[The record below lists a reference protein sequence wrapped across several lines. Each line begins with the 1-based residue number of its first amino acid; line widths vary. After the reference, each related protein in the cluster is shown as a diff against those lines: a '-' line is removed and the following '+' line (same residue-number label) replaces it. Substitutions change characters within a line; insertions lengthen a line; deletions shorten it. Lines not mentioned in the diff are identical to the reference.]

1 MAPPRKPRDALAPDP
16 NGSHFEPHLPNV
28 DYGVLDSL
36 IGYAIRRAQIRVYED
51 FVASLAAWNITPPR
65 FSALQIIARN
75 PDLKLTDLAQIL
87 GIARSGAVLL
97 VDALEAMGLVARV
110 PSPTDRRAFG
120 LALTAAGRKTLKEV
134 TDAVCAHDARI
145 AAGLSA
151 EEQRVLKGL
160 LDRLGR

>member
-1 MAPPRKPRDALAPDP
+1 MTSPRKQRDTLAPDP

-75 PDLKLTDLAQIL
+75 PDLKLTDLARIL

-97 VDALEAMGLVARV
+97 VDALESMELVKRL

-120 LALTAAGRKTLKEV
+120 LVLTEAGRNTLKEA
-134 TDAVCAHDARI
+134 TAAVCAHDARI
-145 AAGLSA
+145 AAGLSDA
-151 EEQRVLKGL
+151 EQTVLKGL
-160 LDRLGR
+160 LEKLGR

>member
-1 MAPPRKPRDALAPDP
+1 MAPPRKPRDTLAPDP
-16 NGSHFEPHLPNV
+16 NGTHFDPHLPNV

-36 IGYAIRRAQIRVYED
+36 VGYAIRRAQIRVYED

-97 VDALEAMGLVARV
+97 VDALEAMALVVRV

-120 LALTAAGRKTLKEV
+120 LALTAAGRKTLKAV
-134 TDAVCAHDARI
+134 TEAVCAHDARI
-145 AAGLSA
+145 AAGLSD

>member
-1 MAPPRKPRDALAPDP
+1 MAPSRKTREALAPDP
-16 NGSHFEPHLPNV
+16 NGGHFDPHLPNV

-51 FVASLAAWNITPPR
+51 FVAALAPWNITPPR

-75 PDLKLTDLAQIL
+75 ANLKLTDLATIL

-97 VDALEAMGLVARV
+97 VDALEAMGLVERV

-120 LALTAAGRKTLKEV
+120 LVLTDAGQKTLREV

-145 AAGLSA
+145 AGGLSA

-160 LDRLGR
+160 LERLGR